1 MLNDLNAKTL
11 NELHNV
17 VKYIV
22 LLNTDKKN
30 ACSISYIEGSISIQV
45 LCHWRKYH
53 SMVVRDGWVYSNS
66 WTVRVSTKKDIQSCY
81 GKLKK
86 IGEELAKLLYP
97 ENWKEL
103 VLKSALESKGDL
115 DYASNSVLTK
125 LDLENVKKELLN
137 EHELNLDYSIMEKLT
152 LDRTLE
158 LVPNERDG
166 SLYWRIQQPNELYP
180 YAVDYRHLVKKESGY
195 HTATTHYTSQYPNI
209 EDWLNDKQ

>member
-17 VKYIV
+17 VKYIA

-30 ACSISYIEGSISIQV
+30 ACSISYVEGSISIQV

-53 SMVVRDGWVYSNS
+53 SMVVKDGWVYSNS
-66 WTVRVSTKKDIQSCY
+66 WTIRTSTVKDGLSCY

-125 LDLENVKKELLN
+125 LDLENIKKELLN
-137 EHELNLDYSIMEKLT
+137 EHELKLDYSIMEKLT
-152 LDRTLE
+152 LARTLG
-158 LVPNERDG
+158 LVTNEQDG
-166 SLYWRIQQPNELYP
+166 SLYWRIQQPSQLYP
-180 YAVDYRHLVKKESGY
+180 HAVEYSHLVKKQYGY
-195 HTATTHYTSQYPNI
+195 RSTNTIYEAQYPNI
-209 EDWLNDKQ
+209 EDWLNDK